1 MICMIHDYE
10 RNLAKT
16 PGGGGELRYDT
27 YRPSAW
33 FGGIHGDIASY

>member
-16 PGGGGELRYDT
+16 PGGVGELRYDIHT
-27 YRPSAW
+27 DLRRGL
-33 FGGIHGDIASY
+33 GGSMAI